1 MLGTSE
7 VESIHLLN
15 SIALTH
21 GLLEKELLQELRD
34 YLAPYCEMNLE
45 LCINRTLEEYKDE
58 EETNEEKAVIAR
70 NTLLDILSD
79 ARTVAPLLLTAKH
92 HAPLNPETETF
103 FYVFAHRTASKAYVV
118 SKQILTWL
126 FNIINSYSSEIK
138 LTMAKNCL
146 TSSVFLW

>member
-15 SIALTH
+15 TVALTH
-21 GLLEKELLQELRD
+21 GLLEKELLQELKD
-34 YLAPYCEMNLE
+34 YLAQYCEMNLE

-58 EETNEEKAVIAR
+58 EETNEEKAIITR

-92 HAPLNPETETF
+92 HAPLNPDTETF

-118 SKQILTWL
+118 R
-126 FNIINSYSSEIK
+126 K
-138 LTMAKNCL
+138 LRITFSIPFCL
-146 TSSVFLW
+146 I